1 MDEAEGC
8 EFSGPRLVKELK
20 RTTYPRGG
28 GGWGGGGDK
37 PIPGPQRLVQPTE
50 KGVRPALAA
59 LTLLPPAPLHR
70 AFTTCTTL
78 KCVFSVIP
86 EWEVAA
92 CLGAFYVQSC
102 LHWTFSE
109 STLDQRETILFQV
122 R

>member
-1 MDEAEGC
+1 MAEAIGC

-20 RTTYPRGG
+20 RTTYPR
-28 GGWGGGGDK
+28 GGGDK

-59 LTLLPPAPLHR
+59 LTLPSTSSVHR
-70 AFTTCTTL
+70 AFTGCTTL
-78 KCVFSVIP
+78 KCVFSVLP

-92 CLGAFYVQSC
+92 CLGAFYLQGC

-109 STLDQRETILFQV
+109 STLDQREAILLQV